1 MDCHFLLQ
9 GIFPT
14 QELNP
19 GLPHCRQTLYHLSH
33 QGMKIMAT
41 FKRSCACTAT
51 LSTHDATAGHCRPTP
66 PLETPGHSQAS
77 LAQSLV
83 GTLLLSP
90 GSWCTQG
97 FVCALQESVSPV
109 LWNCVIKSHW
119 PPKSNSL
126 GFLSPFARSSGWVN
140 YCGS

>member
-41 FKRSCACTAT
+41 FKRSCACTAA

-77 LAQSLV
+77 LGQSLV
-83 GTLLLSP
+83 GSMFLSP
-90 GSWCTQG
+90 GFWCTQG
-97 FVCALQESVSPV
+97 FVCALRVLFPQSCVSS
-109 LWNCVIKSHW
+109 VIKSHW

-126 GFLSPFARSSGWVN
+126 GLLSPFVRSPGWKI
-140 YCGS
+140 CCRS